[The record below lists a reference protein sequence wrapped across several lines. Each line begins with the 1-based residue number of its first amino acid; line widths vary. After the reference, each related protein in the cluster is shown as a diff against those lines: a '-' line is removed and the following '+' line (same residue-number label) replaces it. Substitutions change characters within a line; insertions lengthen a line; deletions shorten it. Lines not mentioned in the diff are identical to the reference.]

1 MCDAFDVMVWGGVSK
16 LKGIISF
23 MELLYG
29 QMLRNILNLGIG
41 CFSSYFLSVF
51 FFYLYDCLSVYC
63 VLSLKIFYKK
73 WSIYLVCIG
82 NL

>member
-29 QMLRNILNLGIG
+29 ADATEYFEFRDRVLFFLFSFRFFLLFIRLFISVLRIIIKNIL
-41 CFSSYFLSVF
+41 
-51 FFYLYDCLSVYC
+51 
-63 VLSLKIFYKK
+63 
-73 WSIYLVCIG
+73 
-82 NL
+82 